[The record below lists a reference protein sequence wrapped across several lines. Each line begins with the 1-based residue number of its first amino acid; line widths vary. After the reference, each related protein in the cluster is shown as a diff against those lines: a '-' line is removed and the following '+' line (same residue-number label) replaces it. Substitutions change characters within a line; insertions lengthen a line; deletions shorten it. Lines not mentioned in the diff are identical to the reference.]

1 MTAKHDSHDGKN
13 DMVFVAHA
21 LQMSGIESRMLT
33 SGEALVGAGFRCWLR
48 GYQSGD
54 FASWQRCWDLYCGEL
69 PCNAQ
74 AAVADLA
81 GWVNAVRCCGLRDI
95 ELLPE
100 DCRAFG
106 RDECLAVT
114 LVAASE
120 HRHCPAMRL
129 CANLLLGTDNIEPAL
144 STAHRF
150 SQTLLRSGVSFAA
163 EPLATAY
170 AGRLH

>member
-1 MTAKHDSHDGKN
+1 MTVKTEMD
-13 DMVFVAHA
+13 FVAHA
-21 LQMSGIESRMLT
+21 LRMTGVESRVLT
-33 SGEALVGAGFRCWLR
+33 PGEALVGTGFRSWLR

-54 FASWQRCWDLYCGEL
+54 FACWQRCWDLYCGEL
-69 PCNAQ
+69 SGSAQ
-74 AAVADLA
+74 AAVTDLA
-81 GWVNAVRCCGLRDI
+81 SWVNAVRCCGLRDI

-129 CANLLLGTDNIEPAL
+129 CANLLLGTDNIEPTL
-144 STAHRF
+144 SSAHRF
-150 SQTLLRSGVSFAA
+150 SQTLARGGVRFAP
-163 EPLATAY
+163 EPPALTPA
-170 AGRLH
+170 RPRVLH

>member
-1 MTAKHDSHDGKN
+1 MTATQ
-13 DMVFVAHA
+13 DMDFVAHA
-21 LQMSGIESRMLT
+21 LRMSGVESRIL
-33 SGEALVGAGFRCWLR
+33 SPGEALVGAGFRSWLR

-54 FASWQRCWDLYCGEL
+54 LTSWQRCWDLYCCEL
-69 PCNAQ
+69 TCNAQ
-74 AAVADLA
+74 DAVTDLA
-81 GWVNAVRCCGLRDI
+81 NWVNTVRCCGLRDI

-144 STAHRF
+144 TTAYRF
-150 SQTLLRSGVSFAA
+150 SRTLARGGICFAP
-163 EPLATAY
+163 EPVAPDA
-170 AGRLH
+170 AARMVH